1 MWLARASRQPS
12 SSRRPRKR
20 PGAAWAAG
28 KSTTCPRE
36 VRDEGQRGARLRAEF
51 DGIHAAGAPRT
62 EGEVGDGFLA
72 DSFGRKLPLYACY

>member
-36 VRDEGQRGARLRAEF
+36 VRDEGQRGARLRAELTEF
-51 DGIHAAGAPRT
+51 TRLAPPELKERLGT
-62 EGEVGDGFLA
+62 V
-72 DSFGRKLPLYACY
+72 S